1 MVKFNKAGLDDLLKI
16 QKIAYETWPNTFG
29 QIISKEQLNYMLY
42 LIYNK
47 DSLKEQIIHKG
58 HNFILAEEDIHSL
71 GFTSYE
77 IFFNSE
83 PVLMIHKIYILPS
96 AQGFGI
102 GTKFLNL
109 LSEIAIQNSNNQL
122 RLKVYF
128 KNYKAINFYEKYGFK
143 NVRSEITDFGNNY
156 AILDNIMIKELTT

>member
-1 MVKFNKAGLDDLLKI
+1 MVEYNRAGLDDLLKI

-29 QIISKEQLNYMLY
+29 QIISKKQLNYMLD
-42 LIYNK
+42 LIYNE
-47 DSLKEQIIHKG
+47 DSLKEQIVKKG
-58 HNFILAEEDIHSL
+58 HNFILAEEDSHSL

-109 LSEIAIQNSNNQL
+109 LSEIATLNNNSQL

-128 KNYKAINFYEKYGFK
+128 KNYKAICFYEKYGFK
-143 NVRSEITDFGNNY
+143 NFGTETTNIGNDY
-156 AILDNIMIKELTT
+156 SILDNIMVKELK

>member
-1 MVKFNKAGLDDLLKI
+1 MVEYNRAGLDELLKI

-29 QIISKEQLNYMLY
+29 QIISKKQLNYMLD
-42 LIYNK
+42 LIYNE
-47 DSLKEQIIHKG
+47 DSLKEQIVNKG
-58 HNFILAEEDIHSL
+58 HNFILAEEDSHSL

-109 LSEIAIQNSNNQL
+109 LSEIATLNNNSQL

-128 KNYKAINFYEKYGFK
+128 KNYKAISFYEKYGFK
-143 NVRSEITDFGNNY
+143 NFGTETTNIGNNY
-156 AILDNIMIKELTT
+156 STLDNIMVKELK

>member
-1 MVKFNKAGLDDLLKI
+1 MVEFIKAGINDLLKI

-29 QIISKEQLNYMLY
+29 QIISKEQLNYMLD
-42 LIYNK
+42 LFYNEE
-47 DSLKEQIIHKG
+47 SLKKQMTEKG
-58 HNFILAEEDIHSL
+58 HNFILAEEDNQSL
-71 GFTSYE
+71 GFSSYE
-77 IFFNSE
+77 LFFNRK

-109 LSEIAIQNSNNQL
+109 LSEIAIQNNNSQL

-128 KNYKAINFYEKYGFK
+128 KNYKAISFYEKYRFK
-143 NVRSEITDFGNNY
+143 NVRSEITDIGNNY
-156 AILDNIMIKELTT
+156 AILDNVMVKEL

>member
-1 MVKFNKAGLDDLLKI
+1 MVEYNKAGLDDLPKI

-29 QIISKEQLNYMLY
+29 QIISKKQLNYMLD

-47 DSLKEQIIHKG
+47 DSLKEQIVNKG
-58 HNFILAEEDIHSL
+58 HNFILAEEDGHSL
-71 GFTSYE
+71 GFTSYA

-109 LSEIAIQNSNNQL
+109 LSVIAMKNHNKRL
-122 RLKVYF
+122 RLKVFY
-128 KNYKAINFYEKYGFK
+128 KNVNAISFYKKYGFK
-143 NVRSEITDFGNNY
+143 NLGTETTNIGDGYS
-156 AILDNIMIKELTT
+156 ILDNIMVKELK